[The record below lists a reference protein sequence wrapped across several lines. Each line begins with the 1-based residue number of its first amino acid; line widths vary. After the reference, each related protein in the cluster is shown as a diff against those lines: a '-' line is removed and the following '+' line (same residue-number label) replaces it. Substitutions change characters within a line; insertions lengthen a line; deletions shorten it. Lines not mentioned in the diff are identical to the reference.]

1 MNIKKAAEI
10 VLTLAK
16 ANAVPSV
23 PGVLLGDIVEAM
35 NIIGRVVAGDLPLVL
50 GKSPDSELIATLMST
65 HGEIKFNIVTGE
77 VTDCRIVEYMEK
89 VPKWIDVDE
98 WRKRYPGE
106 ELLPVQHDILD
117 FGMWFDD
124 RHHDYD
130 GPSEDWRIDRERL
143 RKEEHHG

>member
-1 MNIKKAAEI
+1 MEIKKAAEI
-10 VLTLAK
+10 VLALAK

-50 GKSPDSELIATLMST
+50 GKSPDSELIATLMSS
-65 HGEIKFNIVTGE
+65 HGKIEFNIVTGK
-77 VTDCRIVEYMEK
+77 VIDLRYTEK
-89 VPKWIDVDE
+89 VPTRIDVDE

-130 GPSEDWRIDRERL
+130 GPSEDWRIDRERF

>member
-10 VLTLAK
+10 VLALAK

-65 HGEIKFNIVTGE
+65 HGEIDFNIVTGE
-77 VTDCRIVEYMEK
+77 VTDLRIAEYMERI
-89 VPKWIDVDE
+89 PKTIDVDE
-98 WRKRYPGE
+98 WRNRYPGE
-106 ELLPVQHDILD
+106 TLLAEQHDILD
-117 FGMWFDD
+117 FGMWFEDD
-124 RHHDYD
+124 TYD
-130 GPSEDWRIDRERL
+130 GPCEDWRVDREQR